1 MTDMRPSSPA
11 RDDNRD
17 SLFTA
22 SPLNA
27 SGSSSCN
34 LSALPAVW
42 RQALNLR
49 DARSC
54 HQLAAQAGAA
64 KDAAAL
70 AGLCA
75 LVETLPDARLA
86 LLGRRKAW
94 RWARVAGIN
103 ALGRIGN
110 PEAIP
115 TLVRA
120 LFDSDPHIRESA
132 AYELP
137 TFGPDVVPILR
148 RTLREAPDWTVSG
161 MEAAIGVLEQMGD
174 TSAAPELAHVIAEQ
188 LPGDP
193 ARWARQTFVRPFTLV
208 AMLFCG
214 VWGAAL
220 FHITPDPS
228 VPVWESSLEV
238 GISIAVAGFVPL
250 VFLYMLLV
258 CVVFLPLLNLCA
270 ARERGRLA
278 QSAIRALGHF
288 NDKRPLPLLMDLA
301 LGPRPAPARIARTA
315 LLRLLPLLDASDC
328 GHLAPRARHQLEQA
342 LAKAEPGMAI
352 ALLNALEHVGFGQA
366 AETVGKLAQQG
377 ATVNVRERAT
387 RLLPVLQERQRAEIA
402 CASLLRPTSAP
413 AAVADELLRPTSLPC
428 ASPPAQ
434 LLRPSC
440 GNSDSLPKV

>member
-1 MTDMRPSSPA
+1 MTDMRASSPA
-11 RDDNRD
+11 HDDIRDA
-17 SLFTA
+17 LFTA
-22 SPLNA
+22 SHLNTPGSA
-27 SGSSSCN
+27 SSGI
-34 LSALPAVW
+34 SALSPIW
-42 RQALNLR
+42 RQALNRR

-54 HQLAAQAGAA
+54 HQLAAQAGAS

-70 AGLCA
+70 ADLCA
-75 LVETLPDARLA
+75 LVETPSDARLA

-103 ALGRIGN
+103 ALGRIGAA
-110 PEAIP
+110 EAIP

-120 LFDSDPHIRESA
+120 LFDPDPHIRESA

-161 MEAAIGVLEQMGD
+161 MESAIGVLERMGD

-193 ARWARQTFVRPFTLV
+193 TRWARQTFVRPFTLV
-208 AMLFCG
+208 AALFC
-214 VWGAAL
+214 VAWGAAL
-220 FHITPDPS
+220 FHVTPDPS

-238 GISIAVAGFVPL
+238 GISMAVAGFVPL

-288 NDKRPLPLLMDLA
+288 NDKRPLPLLMDIA
-301 LGPRPAPARIARTA
+301 LGPRPTPARMARTA

-328 GHLAPRARHQLEQA
+328 DHLAPRTRHQFEQA
-342 LAKAEPGMAI
+342 LAKAEPGMTL

-366 AETVGKLAQQG
+366 AETVAVLAQEG
-377 ATVNVRERAT
+377 ATVDVRERAT
-387 RLLPVLQERQRAEIA
+387 RLLPLLHERQRAEVA

-413 AAVADELLRPTSLPC
+413 TAIADELLRSTSLS
-428 ASPPAQ
+428 SPFPQAQ

-440 GNSDSLPKV
+440 GNSDSSPKV